1 MSGLTA
7 VGLVVLV
14 VLLLVHAPGAVL
26 AVLGSVGAVAVWA
39 AAQPLVIGVGIGLV
53 VPRLVSLRWWRR

>member
-1 MSGLTA
+1 MILR
-7 VGLVVLV
+7 
-14 VLLLVHAPGAVL
+14 VLLLLAVLALLLLQAPGALL

-39 AAQPLVIGVGIGLV
+39 AAQPLILGVGIGLV